1 MDRKVRRKLAMAKSA
16 CDFSRKHPS
25 ADAGYQPVVERLQA
39 VVAQMEALA
48 GQQQGGYLTKHSST
62 VRRKR
67 LRRRLRDGLLRHLVT
82 AAGDA
87 AEEEPSVLE
96 LFALPASNAT
106 NATFLALARKLLEQ
120 GRAHQELLAKH
131 SLAATLLDDLAAAVA
146 EFDSSVAETTGGTQD
161 HVLARA
167 ELDELSDEVTR
178 LVGLLDGINRYRF
191 EREPQKLIAWDS
203 AKHVVV
209 GPQVVAKGEDP
220 GTPPPG
226 PVQAGPGEVQ
236 PAA

>member
-1 MDRKVRRKLAMAKSA
+1 MRRKL
-16 CDFSRKHPS
+16 
-25 ADAGYQPVVERLQA
+25 
-39 VVAQMEALA
+39 
-48 GQQQGGYLTKHSST
+48 
-62 VRRKR
+62 

-82 AAGDA
+82 VAADA

-96 LFALPASNAT
+96 LFPLPASNAT

-131 SLAATLLDDLAAAVA
+131 RLATTLLDDLAAAVD
-146 EFDSSVAETTGGTQD
+146 EFDTSVAETTGGTQD

-191 EREPQKLIAWDS
+191 EREPQQLIAWDS

-209 GPQVVAKGEDP
+209 GPQVGGEGRGPRHAFP
-220 GTPPPG
+220 GDG
-226 PVQAGPGEVQ
+226 AGRAGGGAAGGVTTHSGAELPEKPRA
-236 PAA
+236 PADLRGGSWFGTIRRIIRIRARS

>member
-1 MDRKVRRKLAMAKSA
+1 MAKSA
-16 CDFSRKHPS
+16 RDFSRKHPS
-25 ADAGYQPVVERLQA
+25 ADAGYGSVLERLEA
-39 VVAQMEALA
+39 AIAQMETLA

-62 VRRKR
+62 VRRKL

-82 AAGDA
+82 VAADA
-87 AEEEPSVLE
+87 ADEEPSVLE
-96 LFALPASNAT
+96 RFPLPASNAT
-106 NATFLALARKLLEQ
+106 NATFQALARKLLEQ

-131 SLAATLLDDLAAAVA
+131 GLATTLLDDLAAAVD
-146 EFDSSVAETTGGTQD
+146 EFDTSVAETTGGTQE

-167 ELDELSDEVTR
+167 ELDQLSDEVTR
-178 LVGLLDGINRYRF
+178 LVGMLDGINRYRF

-209 GPQVVAKGEDP
+209 GPQVEAKEENP
-220 GTPPPG
+220 GTPSPG